1 MDNNNIFVEYGSS
14 EWFVL
19 QEYRQLVA
27 SMRVYFSERGI
38 PAKPDEV
45 RTMFHMAHSLHATC
59 ESLAAAEALYTAEWG
74 AEVSELF
81 QYAKESRGHPAPGA
95 WMKRVSGSRYHEI
108 QKDAMREL
116 RAIFEYSRSILL

>member
-27 SMRVYFSERGI
+27 SMRAYFSANGV

-45 RTMFHMAHSLHATC
+45 RAVFHMAHSLHATC
-59 ESLAAAEALYTAEWG
+59 ESFAAYDALYTAEWS
-74 AEVSELF
+74 AEVLELF
-81 QYAKESRGHPAPGA
+81 QYTKESKGHPAPGA